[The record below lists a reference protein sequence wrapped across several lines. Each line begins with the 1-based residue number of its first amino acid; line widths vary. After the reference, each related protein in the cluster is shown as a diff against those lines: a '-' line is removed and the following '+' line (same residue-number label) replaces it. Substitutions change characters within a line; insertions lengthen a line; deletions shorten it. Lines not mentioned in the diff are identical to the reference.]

1 MLGRGFHRLALAA
14 STAAIA
20 LAQVARIK
28 CTNPGSRGSRPSLGG
43 GSAAKDRHRRAAPQR
58 RAVPSQ
64 SVFINVQGK
73 SRFTV
78 DEVNDLMEKLIERPT
93 RWRSTG
99 PGAMTKKNLNREIK
113 DAAASAIEVVRLLV
127 EQMRQQGQSDAEI
140 LAALDRLERDNPAKV
155 DADVMAVVMGEI
167 RKSIVLK

>member
-1 MLGRGFHRLALAA
+1 MLR
-14 STAAIA
+14 S
-20 LAQVARIK
+20 
-28 CTNPGSRGSRPSLGG
+28 PGSRALIQGAAAAVPHWVAEARP
-43 GSAAKDRHRRAAPQR
+43 KHRHRRAAPQR
-58 RAVPSQ
+58 RAVSQ

-78 DEVNDLMEKLIERPT
+78 DEVNDLMEQLIERPT

-113 DAAASAIEVVRLLV
+113 DAAAPAIEVVRLLV